1 MRHHYGNMDEGRL
14 RDPSVVAA
22 NWWRIA
28 QHEARLAVLRRLGLP
43 EDLAA
48 SPWQD
53 IGPGF
58 RDQIS
63 RETVPSGGS

>member
-1 MRHHYGNMDEGRL
+1 MDESRL
-14 RDPSVVAA
+14 REPSVVAA

-28 QHEARLAVLRRLGLP
+28 QHEARQAVLRRCGLP

-53 IGPGF
+53 LKPAM

-63 RETVPSGGS
+63 RETVPTG

>member
-1 MRHHYGNMDEGRL
+1 MDESRL
-14 RDPSVVAA
+14 RDPAVVAA

-28 QHEARLAVLRRLGLP
+28 QHEARLAVLRRLSLP
-43 EDLAA
+43 EDLASTA
-48 SPWQD
+48 WQD

-63 RETVPSGGS
+63 SETVPSGGS

>member
-1 MRHHYGNMDEGRL
+1 MDESRL
-14 RDPSVVAA
+14 RDPAVVAA

-28 QHEARLAVLRRLGLP
+28 QHEARLAVLRRVGLP
-43 EDLAA
+43 DELAS

-53 IGPGF
+53 IGPGQ

-63 RETVPSGGS
+63 RETVPSYPG

>member
-1 MRHHYGNMDEGRL
+1 MDESRL
-14 RDPSVVAA
+14 RDSSIVAA

-43 EDLAA
+43 EDLGS

-53 IGPGF
+53 IAPGF

-63 RETVPSGGS
+63 RETAPSAGS